1 MSTNSS
7 KLRPLRPPRL
17 ARSNAISAP
26 MQQPAPLWPFA
37 LHSAEA
43 EAGAGERKQ
52 GMAPGGLMSASVSGQ
67 RRRRRRRRRRRPVL
81 RQREWPCSRP
91 IGSAYSRSPQ
101 QRRCDGVK
109 VKDIHPFIR
118 LAGWLAGRE
127 GEAAVVGGA
136 FAGLSLRALCALP
149 KSRRPK
155 ASAPAAYWP
164 RELVQPSRLLSAG
177 ASAAGPGSWLP
188 APGARPAPNL
198 QLHLN
203 C

>member
-1 MSTNSS
+1 
-7 KLRPLRPPRL
+7 
-17 ARSNAISAP
+17 
-26 MQQPAPLWPFA
+26 
-37 LHSAEA
+37 
-43 EAGAGERKQ
+43 
-52 GMAPGGLMSASVSGQ
+52 MSASVSGQ
-67 RRRRRRRRRRRPVL
+67 RRRRRRRRRRPVL

-177 ASAAGPGSWLP
+177 ASAAGPGSWLLAPWRSPCPKPPTPPQLLAPPPP
-188 APGARPAPNL
+188 AKPTPPTTRRSRRRLRQPEWAAKGELGSARPPARLICARSKPGAL
-198 QLHLN
+198 TST
-203 C
+203 